1 MNKSTNIVIGTWS
14 WGIGGFAG
22 GDTIFGNSLDTK
34 QLIDVVDLALK
45 NGINIFDTAYAYA
58 NGESERIL
66 GELLKPYDRNS
77 YKISD
82 KFTPQMA
89 NLNAENPM
97 LEMLTGSLNRLQE
110 DFIDIYWIHNSSDV
124 EKWTPYL
131 KDAIDTGKIGRIGVS
146 NHNLSQV
153 KRVQEILKPF
163 GLQISA
169 VQNHFSLLYRVSIE
183 DGLLEYCKENQIEF
197 FSYMILEQ
205 GVLSGKYDKDNL
217 LPKDSGRGQRYN
229 HLFEKLD
236 TLISELRKL
245 SKKYNATPAQ
255 ISTIWAIKKGTTP
268 IIGIT
273 SIEQVEDVIKI
284 KNLNLEKEE
293 LDYLEKIAIES
304 GINTKGGWEGVA

>member
-1 MNKSTNIVIGTWS
+1 MNKNTNIVIGTWS
-14 WGIGGFAG
+14 WSVGGFAG
-22 GDTIFGNSLDTK
+22 GDTIFGNNLDTK
-34 QLIDVVDLALK
+34 QLIDVIDLALK

-89 NLNAENPM
+89 NPNTENPM

-110 DFIDIYWIHNSSDV
+110 DFIDIYWIHNSSDI

-131 KDAIDTGKIGRIGVS
+131 KDAVDTGKIGRIGVS

-153 KRVQEILKPF
+153 KRVQEILSPL

-169 VQNHFSLLYRVSIE
+169 VQNHFSLLYRASIE

-205 GVLSGKYDKDNL
+205 GVLSGKYDKNNL
-217 LPKDSGRGQRYN
+217 LPENSNRGQRYN

-236 TLISELRKL
+236 TLISELRNL
-245 SKKYNATPAQ
+245 AKKYNATPAQ
-255 ISTIWAIKKGTTP
+255 IATRWAIEKGTTP

-273 SIEQVEDVIKI
+273 SIEQVEDVIKV
-284 KNLNLEKEE
+284 KNLNLKKEE
-293 LDYLEKIAIES
+293 IGYLDKLAIES
-304 GINTKGGWEGVA
+304 GVNTKGGWEGVA